1 MATSSPASGLSAT
14 RPATAP
20 ADSSAHPLAATP
32 APVLSSLPSQTPAML
47 QQAHPPGAGHGHGHG
62 QQQPM
67 TGKPTLA
74 SHGAPVVTPHGQ
86 DQARQLASALPMSRK
101 GAGEPDSDSKEEPQ
115 NTHIGKGA
123 QARDSEEGSAE
134 QTDTATSYNNI
145 GFLLFE

>member
-47 QQAHPPGAGHGHGHG
+47 QQPPGAGHG

-74 SHGAPVVTPHGQ
+74 SHGATVLTPHGQ
-86 DQARQLASALPMSRK
+86 DQARQLASALPMLRK
-101 GAGEPDSDSKEEPQ
+101 GAGEPDSDSEEEPQ
-115 NTHIGKGA
+115 NTHAGKGA
-123 QARDSEEGSAE
+123 QARASEEGSAE
-134 QTDTATSYNNI
+134 HIDTATSYNNI